1 MAETEKQT
9 EFSGR
14 YARLSDWANEPTVK
28 DMKETLNAASTSQKV
43 QIGKI
48 TNWLNHLNVEGDA
61 KPKPRKG
68 RSQVQPKLIRKQAEW
83 RYSALTEPFLSAQQL
98 FTVRPVSW
106 EDTAAAQQNQLVLN
120 WQFRT
125 KVNKVRFID
134 EYVRTAVDEGTVI
147 VRVSWARESVIEMV
161 DAPVY
166 AYYPVSDPNWLAQ
179 LQQAMQLKQEN
190 PAQFAQLPEEM
201 QESVNYTLEQ
211 NMPLQA
217 VQTGTQETKQEK
229 VTRNEPVIEIVNTAN
244 VYIDPSCQGV
254 FEDARFVIYSFE
266 TSYAE
271 LKADGRYKNLDTVN
285 FEGRSILAEP
295 DHVTTTPDDFTFKD
309 KARKRIVAYEY
320 WGWYDIK
327 GDGVLVPIVSTWV
340 GDIMIRLEENPF
352 PDGKIPF
359 VVVPYLPVKRSVYGE
374 PDGSLL
380 EDNQRIAGAVTRG
393 MIDIMARSANG
404 QKGMR
409 KDMLDVVNKRKFDN
423 GEDYEFNMTVD
434 PRQGIVEHVYPEIPN
449 SALTMVQLMNQEAES
464 LTGVKAFS
472 GGLSGD
478 SYGPTATGTR
488 GVLDAA
494 SKRETAILRRLA
506 KGMAEIGQKIVMMN
520 GEFMSEE
527 EQVRLTNDQFVPV
540 RRDDLQGN
548 FDLEVAITTA
558 EEDNAK
564 SEQLAFMLQTMASAM
579 PSDFSQMILAD
590 IARLRNMPALAHKI
604 QNFKPQ
610 PDPVQ
615 QQLQQLELQKAELE
629 LQQVQQ
635 KIATDKAQEQYYY
648 ARARDTGNAADQ
660 KTLDYVEQET
670 GTKHA
675 REMEKQSAQAEA
687 NQNLEVTKGLLNR
700 KPAGPGKGEGAA
712 PTGPDMNH
720 IQQAIGFNQL
730 SKAMSP

>member
-1 MAETEKQT
+1 MSEIQKQT
-9 EFSGR
+9 EVSAR
-14 YARLSDWANEPTVK
+14 YAPLSDWANEPSVS
-28 DMKETLNAASTSQKV
+28 DMKDTLTAASTSQKQ
-43 QIGKI
+43 QIAKI
-48 TNWLNHLNVEGDA
+48 NTWLDNLNVEGNA

-106 EDTAAAQQNQLVLN
+106 DDKAAAEQNQIVLN

-125 KVNKVRFID
+125 KLDKVKFID

-147 VRVSWARESVIEMV
+147 VRVGWRRETKTVKVE
-161 DAPVY
+161 APVY
-166 AYYPVSDPNWLAQ
+166 SYYQISDPAWLEQ
-179 LQQAMQLKQEN
+179 LQQAMQLKSEN
-190 PAQFAQLPEEM
+190 PAAFLQLPEEM
-201 QESVNYTLEQ
+201 QESVTYSLEQ
-211 NMPLQA
+211 NMPLMA
-217 VQTGTQETKQEK
+217 KITGSQEVEQEEVLK
-229 VTRNEPVIEIVNTAN
+229 NEPVVEIVNTAN

-254 FEDARFVIYSFE
+254 FENARFLIYSFE

-285 FEGRSILAEP
+285 FESKSILAEP
-295 DHVTTTPDDFTFKD
+295 DHKTDTPDDFNFKD
-309 KARKRIVAYEY
+309 KGRKRVVAYEY
-320 WGWYDIK
+320 WGWYDIH
-327 GDGVLVPIVSTWV
+327 GNGELAPIVSTWV
-340 GDIMIRLEENPF
+340 GDIMIRLEANPF

-380 EDNQRIAGAVTRG
+380 EDNQRVSGAVMRG

-409 KDMLDVVNKRKFDN
+409 KDMLDVVNRRKYDN

-434 PRQGIVEHVYPEIPN
+434 PRQGIVDHVYPEIPN
-449 SALTMVQLMNQEAES
+449 SALTMIQLMNSEAES

-478 SYGPTATGTR
+478 AFGPTAAGTR
-488 GVLDAA
+488 GVLDAS

-506 KGMAEIGQKIVMMN
+506 KGVAAIGQKIVLMN
-520 GEFMSEE
+520 AEFMSEE
-527 EQVRLTNDQFVPV
+527 EQVRLTNEEFVAI

-564 SEQLAFMLQTMASAM
+564 SEQLAFMLQTMASSM
-579 PSDFSQMILAD
+579 PSELSQMVLAD
-590 IARLRNMPALAHKI
+590 IARLRNMPTLAHNI
-604 QNFKPQ
+604 QHYVPQ
-610 PDPVQ
+610 PDPFQ
-615 QQLQQLELQKAELE
+615 EQMKQLELQKAQLE
-629 LQQVQQ
+629 LAQVQQ

-648 ARARDTGNAADQ
+648 SRARDTSNAADQ
-660 KTLDYVEQET
+660 KNLDYVEQET

-687 NQNLEVTKGLLNR
+687 NQNLEVTKGILAQQS
-700 KPAGPGKGEGAA
+700 AGPDSAPGTAPKG
-712 PTGPDMNH
+712 PSDSH
-720 IQQAIGFNQL
+720 IATAVGFNQL
-730 SKAMSP
+730 SKALTP